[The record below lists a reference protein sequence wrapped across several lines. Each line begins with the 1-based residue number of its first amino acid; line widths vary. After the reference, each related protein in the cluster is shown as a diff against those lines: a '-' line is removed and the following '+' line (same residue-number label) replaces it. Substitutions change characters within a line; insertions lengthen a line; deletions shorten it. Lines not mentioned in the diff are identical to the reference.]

1 MSTLYYDKVTKV
13 MKVGAKKGVTL
24 YGPKVKSLGTRSS
37 KYLAKRIES
46 ATTMSVADVN
56 IINDSFGKYVADYL
70 KEGYIVD
77 LGAMGNIR
85 PKFDS
90 KAVDTLEECDADS
103 IRRITVQFKGS
114 AELKEAVDNISF
126 EYRPGYTDT
135 SIENAGSA
143 DSGNGNEDN
152 PGDDSE
158 PDDGGG
164 TTPGGGDTGGGD
176 LVG

>member
-13 MKVGAKKGVTL
+13 MKVGTKKGVTL
-24 YGPKVKSLGTRSS
+24 YGPKVKSVGTRST
-37 KYLAKRIES
+37 KQLAKRIES

-56 IINDSFGKYVADYL
+56 IINENFGKYVGEYL
-70 KEGYIVD
+70 SEGYIVD

-103 IRRITVQFKGS
+103 IRRISVQFKGS
-114 AELKEAVDNISF
+114 AELKEALDNIKF

-135 SIENAGSA
+135 SVDQDSA
-143 DSGNGNEDN
+143 VTDGPTEPDDSGNGGDN
-152 PGDDSE
+152 
-158 PDDGGG
+158 
-164 TTPGGGDTGGGD
+164 TGGGSGD
-176 LVG
+176 GGFAG

>member
-13 MKVGAKKGVTL
+13 MKVGTKKGITL
-24 YGPKVKSLGTRSS
+24 YGPKVKSVGTRST
-37 KYLAKRIES
+37 KQLAKRIES

-56 IINDSFGKYVADYL
+56 IINENFGKYVGEYL
-70 KEGYIVD
+70 SEGYIVD

-103 IRRITVQFKGS
+103 IRRISVQFKGS
-114 AELKEAVDNISF
+114 AELKEALDNIKF

-135 SIENAGSA
+135 SVDQDSA
-143 DSGNGNEDN
+143 VTDGPTEPDDSGNGGGN
-152 PGDDSE
+152 
-158 PDDGGG
+158 DGGG
-164 TTPGGGDTGGGD
+164 GNGDGGFAG
-176 LVG
+176 

>member
-1 MSTLYYDKVTKV
+1 MSTLFYDKVTKV

-24 YGPKVKSLGTRSS
+24 YGPKVKSVGTRST
-37 KYLAKRIES
+37 KQLAKRIES

-56 IINDSFGKYVADYL
+56 IINENFGKYVGEYL
-70 KEGYIVD
+70 SEGYIVD

-103 IRRITVQFKGS
+103 IRRISVQFKGS
-114 AELKEAVDNISF
+114 AELKEALDNIKF

-135 SIENAGSA
+135 SANQDHAVTDGPTEPD
-143 DSGNGNEDN
+143 DSGNGGDN
-152 PGDDSE
+152 
-158 PDDGGG
+158 
-164 TTPGGGDTGGGD
+164 TGGG
-176 LVG
+176 GGFSG

>member
-24 YGPKVKSLGTRSS
+24 YGPKVKSVGTRSS
-37 KYLAKRIES
+37 KQLAKRIES

-56 IINDSFGKYVADYL
+56 IINENFGKYVAAYL
-70 KEGYIVD
+70 SEGYIVD

-103 IRRITVQFKGS
+103 IRRISVQFKGS
-114 AELKEAVDNISF
+114 AELKEALDNIKF

-135 SIENAGSA
+135 SVDQDSA
-143 DSGNGNEDN
+143 VTDGPTEPDDSGNGGDN
-152 PGDDSE
+152 
-158 PDDGGG
+158 
-164 TTPGGGDTGGGD
+164 TGGGSGD
-176 LVG
+176 GGFSG

>member
-13 MKVGAKKGVTL
+13 MKVGTKKGITL
-24 YGPKVKSLGTRSS
+24 YGPKVKSVGTRST
-37 KYLAKRIES
+37 KQLAKRIES

-56 IINDSFGKYVADYL
+56 IINENFGKYVGEYL
-70 KEGYIVD
+70 SEGYIVD

-103 IRRITVQFKGS
+103 IRRISVQFKGS
-114 AELKEAVDNISF
+114 AELKEVLDNIKF

-135 SIENAGSA
+135 SVDQDSA
-143 DSGNGNEDN
+143 VTDGPTEPDDSGNGGDN
-152 PGDDSE
+152 TGSGGSG
-158 PDDGGG
+158 DGGFSG
-164 TTPGGGDTGGGD
+164 
-176 LVG
+176 

>member
-24 YGPKVKSLGTRSS
+24 YGPKVKSVGTRSS
-37 KYLAKRIES
+37 KQLAKRIES

-56 IINDSFGKYVADYL
+56 IINENFGKYVAAYL
-70 KEGYIVD
+70 SEGYIVE

-114 AELKEAVDNISF
+114 AELKEVVDNIKF
-126 EYRPGYTDT
+126 EYRAGYTDT
-135 SIENAGSA
+135 SVENSGSSDSNDTP
-143 DSGNGNEDN
+143 DSGN
-152 PGDDSE
+152 DS
-158 PDDGGG
+158 GGG
-164 TTPGGGDTGGGD
+164 STDGGD

>member
-13 MKVGAKKGVTL
+13 MKVGTKKGITL
-24 YGPKVKSLGTRSS
+24 YGPKVKSVGTRST
-37 KYLAKRIES
+37 KQLAKRIES

-56 IINDSFGKYVADYL
+56 IINENFGKYVGEYL
-70 KEGYIVD
+70 SEGYIVD

-103 IRRITVQFKGS
+103 IRRISVQFKGS
-114 AELKEAVDNISF
+114 AELKEALYNIKF

-135 SIENAGSA
+135 SVDQDSA
-143 DSGNGNEDN
+143 VTDEPTEPDDSGNGGDN
-152 PGDDSE
+152 
-158 PDDGGG
+158 
-164 TTPGGGDTGGGD
+164 TGGGSGD
-176 LVG
+176 GGFAG

>member
-13 MKVGAKKGVTL
+13 MKVGTKKGVTL
-24 YGPKVKSLGTRSS
+24 YGPKVKSVGTRSS
-37 KYLAKRIES
+37 KQLAKRIES

-56 IINDSFGKYVADYL
+56 IINENFGKYVGEYL
-70 KEGYIVD
+70 SEGYIVD

-103 IRRITVQFKGS
+103 IRRISVQFKGS
-114 AELKEAVDNISF
+114 AELKEALDNIKF

-135 SIENAGSA
+135 SVDQDSA
-143 DSGNGNEDN
+143 VTDGPTEPDDSGNGGDN
-152 PGDDSE
+152 
-158 PDDGGG
+158 
-164 TTPGGGDTGGGD
+164 TGGGSGD
-176 LVG
+176 GGFAG

>member
-13 MKVGAKKGVTL
+13 MKVGTKKGITL
-24 YGPKVKSLGTRSS
+24 YGPKVKSVGTRSS
-37 KYLAKRIES
+37 KQLAKRIES

-56 IINDSFGKYVADYL
+56 IINENFGKYVGEYL
-70 KEGYIVD
+70 SEGYIVD

-103 IRRITVQFKGS
+103 IRRISVQFKGS
-114 AELKEAVDNISF
+114 AELKEALDNIKF

-135 SIENAGSA
+135 SVDQDSA
-143 DSGNGNEDN
+143 VTDGPTEPDDSGNGGDN
-152 PGDDSE
+152 N
-158 PDDGGG
+158 GGG
-164 TTPGGGDTGGGD
+164 GGFSG
-176 LVG
+176 

>member
-24 YGPKVKSLGTRSS
+24 YGPKVKSVGTRSS
-37 KYLAKRIES
+37 KQLAKRIES

-56 IINDSFGKYVADYL
+56 IINENFGKYVAAYL
-70 KEGYIVD
+70 SEGYIVD

-114 AELKEAVDNISF
+114 AELKEVVDNIKF
-126 EYRPGYTDT
+126 EYRPGYVDT
-135 SIENAGSA
+135 SVIDDEGSTP
-143 DSGNGNEDN
+143 DSGDDNGNN
-152 PGDDSE
+152 QGGSGGNTGDD
-158 PDDGGG
+158 
-164 TTPGGGDTGGGD
+164 GD